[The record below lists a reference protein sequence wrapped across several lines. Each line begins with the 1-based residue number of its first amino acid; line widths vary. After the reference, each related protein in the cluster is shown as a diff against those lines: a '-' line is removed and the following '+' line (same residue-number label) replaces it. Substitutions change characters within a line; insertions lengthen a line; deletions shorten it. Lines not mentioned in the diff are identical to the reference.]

1 MRRKNGRGGKGD
13 ILIHPAHEGGLL
25 IVGGN

>member
-1 MRRKNGRGGKGD
+1 MRRKNGRRGKGD
-13 ILIHPAHEGGLL
+13 ILIHPAHEGELF